1 MNANDQRDRNRAAK
15 ILELLDSKFKLST
28 MYMADLTYILSIL
41 CKTFQKD
48 NISLS
53 EVKYSLDIAIAG
65 ITTQFIGIDDQPP
78 TYGINLQKYLQEN
91 PFYTQHIPDDFTH
104 FAKALID
111 NLQIR
116 FPHNNLYY
124 SMRIFDPKE
133 LPLRES
139 ELSSYG
145 VEEIKTL
152 CEYFGNEKNGLN
164 GTTISPLIDSFECQ
178 KEWGMV
184 KHVMKSVREY
194 DMIDGW
200 HHIWN
205 SRPHFVDNFPN
216 INILINIALLVPL
229 SNANVER
236 VFSQHKLTKTRLR
249 NRMNVESLESHLM
262 ILLNAPNNIEDF
274 NWDKA
279 FDQWEK
285 EQVRRVN
292 QN

>member
-1 MNANDQRDRNRAAK
+1 MIAA
-15 ILELLDSKFKLST
+15 
-28 MYMADLTYILSIL
+28 
-41 CKTFQKD
+41 
-48 NISLS
+48 
-53 EVKYSLDIAIAG
+53 
-65 ITTQFIGIDDQPP
+65 ITTQFI
-78 TYGINLQKYLQEN
+78 
-91 PFYTQHIPDDFTH
+91 DDFTY

-133 LPLRES
+133 LPLQES

-152 CEYFGNEKNGLN
+152 CEYFGNEKCGLDSA
-164 GTTISPLIDSFECQ
+164 TISPLIDSFECQ

-184 KHVMKSVREY
+184 KHVIKSVKEY

-205 SRPHFVDNFPN
+205 SRPH
-216 INILINIALLVPL
+216 L
-229 SNANVER
+229 
-236 VFSQHKLTKTRLR
+236 
-249 NRMNVESLESHLM
+249 MNVESLESHLM

-279 FDQWEK
+279 FDKWEK

-292 QN
+292 RN